1 MIAYPVLVIRPV
13 QGVPVPG
20 GSPWKAVW
28 GENNSKRLRPL
39 REVGRQYGSV
49 GMPGDEGEGVAHPLL
64 GTAAA
69 AVRLLLQ
76 PFGVHALHQL
86 RIRGGSHGVARA
98 ADVERAGKGVPLRVG
113 RAAEADMAALKV
125 HAQTG
130 EVGVRISGKR
140 EGSDARFVGG
150 RSVAAEHCSI
160 GK

>member
-1 MIAYPVLVIRPV
+1 MIAYPVLVIRSV

-39 REVGRQYGSV
+39 REVSRQYGSV

-64 GTAAA
+64 GTAVA
-69 AVRLLLQ
+69 AVRLLLL
-76 PFGVHALHQL
+76 PFGEDALHQL
-86 RIRGGSHGVARA
+86 RIRVGSHGVARA

-113 RAAEADMAALKV
+113 RAAVADVAALQV
-125 HAQTG
+125 HAQAC

-140 EGSDARFVGG
+140 E
-150 RSVAAEHCSI
+150 
-160 GK
+160 